1 MHCVFHYFLIQVLL
15 DSRTF
20 LALLRI
26 TFIGNEKFSLLN
38 FKYFIYLS
46 TQFLSSLQYVKRVD
60 CAGTDPKKEDLAAAR
75 ALRNYRGKIK
85 GIRGVIVVLQTS

>member
-1 MHCVFHYFLIQVLL
+1 M
-15 DSRTF
+15 
-20 LALLRI
+20 
-26 TFIGNEKFSLLN
+26 
-38 FKYFIYLS
+38 
-46 TQFLSSLQYVKRVD
+46 KRVD